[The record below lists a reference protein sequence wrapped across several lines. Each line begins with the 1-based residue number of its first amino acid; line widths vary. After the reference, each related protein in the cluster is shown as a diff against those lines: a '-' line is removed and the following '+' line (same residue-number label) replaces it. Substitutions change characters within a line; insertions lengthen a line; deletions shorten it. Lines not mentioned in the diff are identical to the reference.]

1 VAAALGNPAT
11 RLDARPFGHRK
22 PRIISLIERPLPPG
36 NGLNCPEWNYHTLP
50 APRRHA
56 DLVDVPGVG
65 SNRVVGV
72 APRLTVLP
80 VRGVRCGYSAVVPAD
95 AWPAPVVLGSWPTP
109 LEPAPRLAAAVGLA
123 ADALWVK
130 RDDLSG
136 LGGGGN
142 KVRKLQYTCAQALA
156 AGATTVIT
164 SGAPQS
170 NHARLTAAAAARLG
184 LRSVLVLQ
192 GEEPEVPAGNLVLDL
207 LAGARL
213 VWTGPATAEQTRRE
227 VERQAE
233 KVRQDGG
240 IPHVIPYGGSN
251 SYAAQGYVDCSGEL
265 LAQLPGLDHVI
276 VAFGSGATMA
286 GLVAGLGAERVIGI
300 DTGAVADPCARLNE
314 LLDGMPDVRVRRAD
328 LQLDDGQVGAG
339 YAAVTPAVRE
349 AMRLA
354 ARTEGIFLDPTY
366 TARALA
372 GLIARV
378 AGGGIKR
385 QDRTVFMHTGG
396 LPGLFGHP
404 DFHA

>member
-1 VAAALGNPAT
+1 
-11 RLDARPFGHRK
+11 
-22 PRIISLIERPLPPG
+22 
-36 NGLNCPEWNYHTLP
+36 
-50 APRRHA
+50 
-56 DLVDVPGVG
+56 
-65 SNRVVGV
+65 
-72 APRLTVLP
+72 
-80 VRGVRCGYSAVVPAD
+80 
-95 AWPAPVVLGSWPTP
+95 
-109 LEPAPRLAAAVGLA
+109 
-123 ADALWVK
+123 
-130 RDDLSG
+130 
-136 LGGGGN
+136 
-142 KVRKLQYTCAQALA
+142 
-156 AGATTVIT
+156 
-164 SGAPQS
+164 
-170 NHARLTAAAAARLG
+170 

-192 GEEPEVPAGNLVLDL
+192 GEEPEVPAGNLVLDS

-213 VWTGPATAEQTRRE
+213 VWTGPATAEQTSRE
-227 VERQAE
+227 VQHQAE

-251 SYAAQGYVDCSGEL
+251 SYAAQAYVDCSGEL

-314 LLDGMPDVRVRRAD
+314 LLDGMPNVQVRRAD
-328 LQLDDGQVGAG
+328 LQLDHDQVGAG
-339 YAAVTPAVRE
+339 YAAMTPAARE

-404 DFHA
+404 DLSRLTVP

>member
-1 VAAALGNPAT
+1 M
-11 RLDARPFGHRK
+11 
-22 PRIISLIERPLPPG
+22 
-36 NGLNCPEWNYHTLP
+36 
-50 APRRHA
+50 
-56 DLVDVPGVG
+56 
-65 SNRVVGV
+65 
-72 APRLTVLP
+72 
-80 VRGVRCGYSAVVPAD
+80 
-95 AWPAPVVLGSWPTP
+95 LGSWPTP

-123 ADALWVK
+123 GDALWVK

-192 GEEPEVPAGNLVLDL
+192 GEEPEVPAGNLVLDV
-207 LAGARL
+207 LAGARV
-213 VWTGPATAEQTRRE
+213 VWTGRATAEQVDRE

-233 KVRQDGG
+233 IVRQDGG
-240 IPHVIPYGGSN
+240 TPHVIPFGGSN
-251 SYAAQGYVDCSGEL
+251 SYAAQAYVDCSGEL
-265 LAQLPGLDHVI
+265 LDQLPGLDHVL
-276 VAFGSGATMA
+276 VAVGSGGTMA
-286 GLVAGLGAERVIGI
+286 GLVAGLGPERVIGV
-300 DTGAVADPCARLNE
+300 DTGAVADPAARLGE
-314 LLDGMPDVRVRRAD
+314 LLGGMPDVPVQHGD
-328 LQLDDGQVGAG
+328 LQLDRGQVGAG
-339 YAAVTPAVRE
+339 YAAVTDAARE

-372 GLIARV
+372 GLIAQV
-378 AGGGIKR
+378 ASGAIKHA
-385 QDRTVFMHTGG
+385 DRTIFMHTGG

-404 DFHA
+404 DFRP

>member
-1 VAAALGNPAT
+1 MSAN
-11 RLDARPFGHRK
+11 AR
-22 PRIISLIERPLPPG
+22 
-36 NGLNCPEWNYHTLP
+36 
-50 APRRHA
+50 
-56 DLVDVPGVG
+56 
-65 SNRVVGV
+65 
-72 APRLTVLP
+72 
-80 VRGVRCGYSAVVPAD
+80 
-95 AWPAPVVLGSWPTP
+95 PAPVVLGSWPTP
-109 LEPAPRLAAAVGLA
+109 LEPAPRLAAAAGLA
-123 ADALWVK
+123 ADALWLK

-156 AGATTVIT
+156 AGATTLIT

-184 LRSVLVLQ
+184 LTSVLVLQ
-192 GEEPEVPAGNLVLDL
+192 GEEPEAPAGNLVLDL

-227 VERQAE
+227 VQRQAE
-233 KVRQDGG
+233 QVRLDGG
-240 IPHVIPYGGSN
+240 IPHVIPFGGSN
-251 SYAAQGYVDCSGEL
+251 SYAAQAYVDCSAEL

-286 GLVAGLGAERVIGI
+286 GLVAGLGPGRVIGI
-300 DTGAVADPCARLNE
+300 DTGAVADPDARLNE

-328 LQLDDGQVGAG
+328 LRLDHGQVGAG
-339 YAAVTPAVRE
+339 YAAVTPAARA

-378 AGGGIKR
+378 AAGDIKR
-385 QDRTVFMHTGG
+385 EDRTVLLHTGG

-404 DFHA
+404 ELPRLTAP

>member
-1 VAAALGNPAT
+1 M
-11 RLDARPFGHRK
+11 
-22 PRIISLIERPLPPG
+22 
-36 NGLNCPEWNYHTLP
+36 
-50 APRRHA
+50 
-56 DLVDVPGVG
+56 
-65 SNRVVGV
+65 
-72 APRLTVLP
+72 
-80 VRGVRCGYSAVVPAD
+80 
-95 AWPAPVVLGSWPTP
+95 LGSWPTP

-123 ADALWVK
+123 AGALWVK
-130 RDDLSG
+130 RDDLTG

-156 AGATTVIT
+156 AGATTVII

-213 VWTGPATAEQTRRE
+213 VWMGPATAEQTRRE
-227 VERQAE
+227 VQRQAE

-240 IPHVIPYGGSN
+240 IPHVIPFGGSN
-251 SYAAQGYVDCSGEL
+251 SYAAQAYVDCSAELLAEL
-265 LAQLPGLDHVI
+265 LAQLPGLVHVI

-286 GLVAGLGAERVIGI
+286 GLVAGLGAGRVIGI
-300 DTGAVADPCARLNE
+300 DTGAVADPDARLNE

-339 YAAVTPAVRE
+339 HAALTPAARE

-378 AGGGIKR
+378 AGGRIKR
-385 QDRTVFMHTGG
+385 EDRTVFMHTGG

>member
-1 VAAALGNPAT
+1 M
-11 RLDARPFGHRK
+11 
-22 PRIISLIERPLPPG
+22 
-36 NGLNCPEWNYHTLP
+36 
-50 APRRHA
+50 
-56 DLVDVPGVG
+56 
-65 SNRVVGV
+65 
-72 APRLTVLP
+72 
-80 VRGVRCGYSAVVPAD
+80 
-95 AWPAPVVLGSWPTP
+95 VLGSWPTP

-130 RDDLSG
+130 RDDLTG

-156 AGATTVIT
+156 AAATTVIT

-184 LRSVLVLQ
+184 LQSVLVLQ

-213 VWTGPATAEQTRRE
+213 VWTGPATAEQLRRE

-240 IPHVIPYGGSN
+240 IPHVIPFGGSN
-251 SYAAQGYVDCSGEL
+251 SYAAQAYVDCSGEL
-265 LAQLPGLDHVI
+265 LAQLPDLDHVI

-300 DTGAVADPCARLNE
+300 DTGAVPDPAATLNE
-314 LLDGMPDVRVRRAD
+314 LLDGMPDVRVGRPD
-328 LQLDDGQVGAG
+328 LQLDPGQVGAG
-339 YAAVTPAVRE
+339 YAAVTPAAQE
-349 AMRLA
+349 AMGLA

-378 AGGGIKR
+378 AGGSIKPE
-385 QDRTVFMHTGG
+385 DRTVFMHTGG

-404 DFHA
+404 DLPRLTATS

>member
-1 VAAALGNPAT
+1 MSA
-11 RLDARPFGHRK
+11 DAR
-22 PRIISLIERPLPPG
+22 
-36 NGLNCPEWNYHTLP
+36 
-50 APRRHA
+50 
-56 DLVDVPGVG
+56 
-65 SNRVVGV
+65 
-72 APRLTVLP
+72 
-80 VRGVRCGYSAVVPAD
+80 
-95 AWPAPVVLGSWPTP
+95 PAPVVLGSWPTP

-130 RDDLSG
+130 RDDLTG

-156 AGATTVIT
+156 AAATTVIT

-184 LRSVLVLQ
+184 LGSVLVLQ

-213 VWTGPATAEQTRRE
+213 VWTGPATAEQVRRE

-233 KVRQDGG
+233 QVRQDGG
-240 IPHVIPYGGSN
+240 IPHVIPFGGSN
-251 SYAAQGYVDCSGEL
+251 SYAAQAYVDCSGEL

-286 GLVAGLGAERVIGI
+286 GLVAGLGAERVVGI
-300 DTGAVADPCARLNE
+300 DTGAVPDPAATLNE
-314 LLDGMPDVRVRRAD
+314 LLDGMPDVRVRRPD
-328 LQLDDGQVGAG
+328 LQLDRGQVGAG
-339 YAAVTPAVRE
+339 YAALTPAARE

-378 AGGGIKR
+378 AGGSIKR
-385 QDRTVFMHTGG
+385 DDRTVFMHTGG

>member
-1 VAAALGNPAT
+1 
-11 RLDARPFGHRK
+11 
-22 PRIISLIERPLPPG
+22 
-36 NGLNCPEWNYHTLP
+36 
-50 APRRHA
+50 
-56 DLVDVPGVG
+56 
-65 SNRVVGV
+65 
-72 APRLTVLP
+72 
-80 VRGVRCGYSAVVPAD
+80 
-95 AWPAPVVLGSWPTP
+95 
-109 LEPAPRLAAAVGLA
+109 
-123 ADALWVK
+123 
-130 RDDLSG
+130 
-136 LGGGGN
+136 
-142 KVRKLQYTCAQALA
+142 
-156 AGATTVIT
+156 
-164 SGAPQS
+164 
-170 NHARLTAAAAARLG
+170 
-184 LRSVLVLQ
+184 VLVLQ

-227 VERQAE
+227 VEWQAE

-286 GLVAGLGAERVIGI
+286 GLVAGLGADRVIGI
-300 DTGAVADPCARLNE
+300 DVGAVADPGATLSE

-328 LQLDDGQVGAG
+328 LQLDGGQVGAG
-339 YAAVTPAVRE
+339 YAAVTPAARE

-378 AGGGIKR
+378 AGRGIKR
-385 QDRTVFMHTGG
+385 GDRTVFVHSGG

-404 DFHA
+404 GIGLLRVTGALRQRVAGPHGGRADAGSQAGDEGVQDRVGLGPGGGRLR

>member
-1 VAAALGNPAT
+1 
-11 RLDARPFGHRK
+11 
-22 PRIISLIERPLPPG
+22 
-36 NGLNCPEWNYHTLP
+36 
-50 APRRHA
+50 
-56 DLVDVPGVG
+56 
-65 SNRVVGV
+65 
-72 APRLTVLP
+72 
-80 VRGVRCGYSAVVPAD
+80 VPAD
-95 AWPAPVVLGSWPTP
+95 ARPAPVVLGSWPTP
-109 LEPAPRLAAAVGLA
+109 LELAPRLAAAVGLA

-184 LRSVLVLQ
+184 LQSVLVLQ

-207 LAGARL
+207 LAGAQL

-227 VERQAE
+227 VEWQAE

-300 DTGAVADPCARLNE
+300 DTGAVADPCDRLDE
-314 LLDGMPDVRVRRAD
+314 LLDGMPDVRLRRAD
-328 LQLDDGQVGAG
+328 LQLDYDQVGSG
-339 YAAVTPAVRE
+339 YAAVTPAARE

-378 AGGGIKR
+378 ASGGIKR
-385 QDRTVFMHTGG
+385 EDRTVFMHTGG

-404 DFHA
+404 ELPRLGGRRDQPRSAS